1 MFVYPGTTKNA
12 ISNIT
17 FTIQRGQLVSIVS
30 MNGSGKSTVTNLF
43 NRLYDPTEDEVLI
56 DGLLLPSY
64 RASSVRR
71 HMAIL
76 RQNYPTYPLSI
87 GKNIALGLP
96 NEQLMDNDLKAA
108 LKEGTAYVQ
117 ELDKK
122 LDMVLK
128 PVKMIQGNLTEK
140 DAPELKP
147 IFDSEVAKEVF
158 YTYQQYLCKGTT
170 HTQPFPRL
178 PSSM

>member
-1 MFVYPGTTKNA
+1 MTKNA

-30 MNGSGKSTVTNLF
+30 MNGSGKSMVMNLF
-43 NRLYDPTEDEVLI
+43 NRLYDPTEDDVLI
-56 DGLLLPSY
+56 DGLPLPSY

-76 RQNYPTYPLSI
+76 RQNHPTYPLSI
-87 GKNIALGLP
+87 RENVALGLP
-96 NEQLMDNDLKAA
+96 NEQLTDDDLNAA
-108 LKEGTAYVQ
+108 LKEGTAYMYAQ

-128 PVKMIQGNLTEK
+128 PVKMIQGNFTEK
-140 DAPELKP
+140 DTPDLKP